1 MNQADA
7 KTTEAKPA
15 ESQPNEVKPTEAK
28 SAEPQPNEVKP
39 TEAKSAEPQPSE
51 AKPTEAKS
59 AEPQPSEVK
68 PAEAKSA
75 EPQPSEVK
83 PAEAKSAEPQ
93 PSEVKPAEA
102 AAPAAV
108 SPATES
114 ASQPAA
120 APATAETPTPPAA
133 TAPPSKEAAAPAPPT
148 DAALAA
154 INRPCIG
161 KPDALGTSRILTVD
175 TALYRRIGV
184 MQYAHSLPLADH
196 EVVITFDDGP
206 LPPYSI
212 QALDTLA
219 SQCVRVTYFLVG
231 SMARAYPSVV
241 RRIVE
246 DGHTIGTHSENH
258 PSPFSH
264 LPIDRLRGE
273 IDKGIADVAA
283 AAGTPDAL
291 APFFR
296 IPGLDRSELVEH
308 EVAERSLAL
317 FSADTV
323 ADDWHRNI
331 RSSDIVALSVRRL
344 EQLGKGI
351 LLLHDIHQKTVAA
364 LPALFKELKDRGFH
378 IVHVVPSPS
387 DRIAIANKTR
397 LLASA
402 MAEQTMVSDSIDDA
416 GPAIW
421 PTAIGAERA
430 DDVMLPAP
438 DAAAFHPDD
447 ASLPIDGVP
456 VRWPDEQVHMPS
468 PRGAF
473 RADGDKKLKT
483 SNADAEDPSG
493 GSSAGS
499 SARHRHHPDES
510 NEDSSRSG
518 RRHAKGERHGRHRAD
533 DGGSNPGLIDRLR
546 GFASQFSP
554 SQPAH

>member
-1 MNQADA
+1 MHRQA
-7 KTTEAKPA
+7 
-15 ESQPNEVKPTEAK
+15 
-28 SAEPQPNEVKP
+28 
-39 TEAKSAEPQPSE
+39 
-51 AKPTEAKS
+51 
-59 AEPQPSEVK
+59 
-68 PAEAKSA
+68 
-75 EPQPSEVK
+75 
-83 PAEAKSAEPQ
+83 
-93 PSEVKPAEA
+93 
-102 AAPAAV
+102 
-108 SPATES
+108 
-114 ASQPAA
+114 
-120 APATAETPTPPAA
+120 
-133 TAPPSKEAAAPAPPT
+133 
-148 DAALAA
+148 
-154 INRPCIG
+154 
-161 KPDALGTSRILTVD
+161 DALGTSRILTVD

-184 MQYAHSLPLADH
+184 MQYAHSLPLADR

-219 SQCVRVTYFLVG
+219 SECVRVTYFLVG

-283 AAGTPDAL
+283 AAGTPEAL

-308 EVAERSLAL
+308 EVAERSLTL

-364 LPALFKELKDRGFH
+364 LPALFKELKDRGFR

-387 DRIAIANKTR
+387 DRIAMANKTR

-402 MAEQTMVSDSIDDA
+402 MAEQAMVSDSIDDA

-421 PTAIGAERA
+421 PTATGAERA

-447 ASLPIDGVP
+447 AVCRSTACRCAGRTNRCTCHRRAARFARTATRSLRPRTPMPRIHRVVHRPVPLPGVGTTPMSWTRIPRAQAGDMPRANAAGVTAPTTARATP
-456 VRWPDEQVHMPS
+456 V
-468 PRGAF
+468 
-473 RADGDKKLKT
+473 
-483 SNADAEDPSG
+483 
-493 GSSAGS
+493 
-499 SARHRHHPDES
+499 
-510 NEDSSRSG
+510 
-518 RRHAKGERHGRHRAD
+518 
-533 DGGSNPGLIDRLR
+533 
-546 GFASQFSP
+546 
-554 SQPAH
+554 